1 MARVLNK
8 ATGKVVE
15 KYNDLTRDTSGV
27 LTGPLNKLWRARI
40 LLNRAIPTLPKDDA
54 LKGKAY
60 DPNGVLGESQISS
73 KNPILNKQ
81 LQAKW
86 RMELQFPRME
96 EGEGIDPAKGNKN
109 TTNYRNFEVKADI
122 RYQNEVRIYICLPT
136 QFNILLYRTDL
147 QNWIL
152 EEKLHGQ
159 PLNPWDVIHQCITL
173 LVPKILFNLMYLGT
187 AMTQRI
193 QKR

>member
-40 LLNRAIPTLPKDDA
+40 LLNRAISTLPKDDA

-122 RYQNEVRIYICLPT
+122 RYQNEVRIYNMSANPT
-136 QFNILLYRTDL
+136 QYITL
-147 QNWIL
+147 QNRPP
-152 EEKLHGQ
+152 G
-159 PLNPWDVIHQCITL
+159 
-173 LVPKILFNLMYLGT
+173 F
-187 AMTQRI
+187 QR
-193 QKR
+193 